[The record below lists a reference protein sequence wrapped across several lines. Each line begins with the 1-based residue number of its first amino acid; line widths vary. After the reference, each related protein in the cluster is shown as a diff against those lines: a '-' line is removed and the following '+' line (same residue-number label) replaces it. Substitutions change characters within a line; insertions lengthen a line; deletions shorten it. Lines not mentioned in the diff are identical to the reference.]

1 MQNRIKQQLRDIE
14 LQHQITI
21 LYACESG
28 SRAWGFPSPNSDY
41 DVRFIYVHPR
51 NKYLSIDDPAAQLTF
66 PINDELDFHGW
77 DLKKTLQLIRKSNTT
92 PFEWLQSPII
102 YQQHPAISASLWAL
116 CQHYFNARG
125 NIYHY
130 LGIAKSA
137 LQTGDGLQIGIKKLF
152 YVLRPLLSAK
162 WCLEKQQIAPMAIAP
177 LMALLPKQLQDNIN
191 TLIKYKST
199 VEESYSIDIEP
210 LILDFIDQ
218 TASELNTKVQL
229 IDEVRFDSKLLD
241 DFFLNVLTSETTK

>member
-14 LQHQITI
+14 QQYQIKI

-51 NKYLSIDDPAAQLTF
+51 DKYLSIDEPATQLTF

-102 YQQHPAISASLWAL
+102 YQQNDVISASLWAL

-137 LQTGDGLQIGIKKLF
+137 LQTGDGQQIGIKKLF
-152 YVLRPLLSAK
+152 YVLRPLLCAK
-162 WCLEKQQIAPMAIAP
+162 WCLEKQQIAPMAIEP
-177 LMALLPKQLQDNIN
+177 LMALLPTELKDNIN
-191 TLIKYKST
+191 TLIEYKAG
-199 VEESYSIDIEP
+199 VEESYPITIEP
-210 LILDFIDQ
+210 MILNFIDH
-218 TASELNTKVQL
+218 TASDINAKVQQ
-229 IDEVRFDSKLLD
+229 IKEIRFDSQRLDAFFINLLM
-241 DFFLNVLTSETTK
+241 SEPIK